1 MGCGVMSAKYSCQI
15 FFLVCAVLLSC
26 VAEKPG
32 TPASK
37 DVAEQIARQQLSN
50 GYVTSVKQVVDLGRL
65 VYKVFVQNDSSAK
78 RVTVDAATSR
88 IIEIID
94 RTEELR
100 EAVAE
105 GENVPHAICPI
116 ARAAAETKALQAVP
130 GSVKRWKVLKHNNRI
145 IHKFDIATAEREE
158 ARIIVDDSTQEILE
172 IEHSLP
178 AR

>member
-1 MGCGVMSAKYSCQI
+1 MSAKYSCQI

-26 VAEKPG
+26 AAEKPD

-50 GYVTSVKQVVDLGRL
+50 GYVTSVKQVVDFGRL
-65 VYKVFVQNDSSAK
+65 VYKVFVQNDSLAK

-130 GSVKRWKVLKHNNRI
+130 GSIKRWKVLKENNRI

-158 ARIIVDDSTQEILE
+158 ARIIVDDSTQEILA